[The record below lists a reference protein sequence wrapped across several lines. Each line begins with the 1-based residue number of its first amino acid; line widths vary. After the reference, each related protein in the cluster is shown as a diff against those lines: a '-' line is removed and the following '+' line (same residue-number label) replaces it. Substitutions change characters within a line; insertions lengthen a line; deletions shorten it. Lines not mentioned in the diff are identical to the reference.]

1 MRKSLSDY
9 NAVRFYGIDFAPV
22 KVVAAEET
30 AGEFI
35 AAFSEINRLLITE
48 EDKYVAPLAA
58 RISKKIDYVN
68 IDYVLKNVGNID
80 ADELKI
86 NHTADPLTRQ
96 DLEFELQELDVKPAD
111 GLGLVV
117 MAGEL
122 NKGTDYGTFYYVF
135 FDNQTMNIIDIMPFK
150 GKSGGMG
157 LRNYWARSF
166 YRTIAEINPSKFYS
180 SKKKIKEGVTE
191 GFQAVKE
198 KVTGKESK

>member
-1 MRKSLSDY
+1 MTLAVMAGIACVTVNAQETKSLSDY
-9 NAVRFYGIDFAPV
+9 DAVRFYGIDFAPV

-96 DLEFELQELDVKPAD
+96 DLEFELQELDIKPAD
-111 GLGLVV
+111 GLGR
-117 MAGEL
+117 
-122 NKGTDYGTFYYVF
+122 GTG
-135 FDNQTMNIIDIMPFK
+135 
-150 GKSGGMG
+150 
-157 LRNYWARSF
+157 R
-166 YRTIAEINPSKFYS
+166 
-180 SKKKIKEGVTE
+180 
-191 GFQAVKE
+191 
-198 KVTGKESK
+198 